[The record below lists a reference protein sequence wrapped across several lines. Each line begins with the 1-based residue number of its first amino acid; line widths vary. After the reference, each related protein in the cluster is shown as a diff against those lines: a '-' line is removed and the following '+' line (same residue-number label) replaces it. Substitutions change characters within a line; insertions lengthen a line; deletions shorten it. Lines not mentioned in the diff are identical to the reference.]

1 MAVCLNCGKETEGCL
16 CEECKQTIDIE
27 GLCSKIREYIPAM
40 LNNPNKNPIWEQIA
54 SQMEQPNNF
63 KNLTFA
69 LADYLPSPRK
79 EYQQILC
86 MAGNRVRM
94 PRVSKLWFY
103 EVYEQMIE
111 ADGLEKEEEF
121 RLKGLMLE
129 ALYQDYRYAEADE
142 LASELSECSPLPW
155 QTTYVIAQFFS
166 QTRRYDEADDAISY
180 GNEWND
186 GNIDILTQLSE
197 LSDQNKKRRMAAD
210 IGKKEYLPNP
220 KENRA
225 EAIKK
230 YTEFMKSIGID
241 VDVPSTSF
249 LSGGK
254 TSRYP
259 VPIPKGEYPDPIE
272 KREADFDSFVAFDFE
287 TTGKYPGT
295 NAIIEVGAVKVV
307 NGQVIESEEF
317 VFQEFVKPFK
327 RGLSAEI
334 TKLTGITKDDLKNA
348 RQMWEVIPDF
358 MKFVGNDILVGYN
371 SIGFDAKFLCRAG
384 RYCNT
389 VYTNKH
395 FDVWRYVRE
404 KKDAIHYTGTDFRLA
419 TVGEFL
425 DIENPEA
432 HRALADAVTT
442 AKIYLKLKE
451 MNEDTSAAVNTD
463 SVLDLE
469 DW

>member
-1 MAVCLNCGKETEGCL
+1 
-16 CEECKQTIDIE
+16 
-27 GLCSKIREYIPAM
+27 
-40 LNNPNKNPIWEQIA
+40 
-54 SQMEQPNNF
+54 
-63 KNLTFA
+63 
-69 LADYLPSPRK
+69 
-79 EYQQILC
+79 
-86 MAGNRVRM
+86 
-94 PRVSKLWFY
+94 
-103 EVYEQMIE
+103 
-111 ADGLEKEEEF
+111 
-121 RLKGLMLE
+121 
-129 ALYQDYRYAEADE
+129 
-142 LASELSECSPLPW
+142 
-155 QTTYVIAQFFS
+155 
-166 QTRRYDEADDAISY
+166 
-180 GNEWND
+180 
-186 GNIDILTQLSE
+186 
-197 LSDQNKKRRMAAD
+197 
-210 IGKKEYLPNP
+210 
-220 KENRA
+220 
-225 EAIKK
+225 
-230 YTEFMKSIGID
+230 MKSIGID

-317 VFQEFVKPFK
+317 IFQEFVKPFK

-358 MKFVGNDILVGYN
+358 MKFVGDDILVGYN

-442 AKIYLKLKE
+442 AKIYLKLKG
-451 MNEDTSAAVNTD
+451 MNEDTSAAVSAD